1 MSQALT
7 LIQWGCGQ
15 FAGALRTLPDGA
27 VGDIVTGDLHTASTI
42 TFYFAKNKQTSKQ
55 TETMKTEADKHP
67 PRDWKLWEVV
77 MALKH
82 SLSFSGGDRDPAN
95 SPTNCPGLTFP
106 IALCNKNHCLV
117 ISPRCHHWCM
127 AWQRQG
133 DRQKSEFH
141 RKQPTHS
148 SLIRHRTT
156 QYYWRTGSCSWGGR
170 V

>member
-15 FAGALRTLPDGA
+15 FAGALRTPAWWSCGWHSDWR
-27 VGDIVTGDLHTASTI
+27 STYSI
-42 TFYFAKNKQTSKQ
+42 HHHILLCKKQTNKQ

-106 IALCNKNHCLV
+106 TALCNKNHCLV

-127 AWQRQG
+127 ARQRQG
-133 DRQKSEFH
+133 DRKKSEFH
-141 RKQPTHS
+141 RKQPTLS

-156 QYYWRTGSCSWGGR
+156 QYYWRTGSCSCGGR